1 MFSINVTCQQPSQVQ
16 IPQKFTLFY
25 SKRTPHVSRDTFV
38 SGRTGRHKQLL
49 SGPGYDKIDAPS
61 LTPTG
66 HIFFLF
72 LLRLTSNPKCHVRNK
87 LVTPPPLKGRE
98 SYP

>member
-1 MFSINVTCQQPSQVQ
+1 MSWG
-16 IPQKFTLFY
+16 
-25 SKRTPHVSRDTFV
+25 TFV

-61 LTPTG
+61 LTSAG

-72 LLRLTSNPKCHVRNK
+72 FSTLDQ
-87 LVTPPPLKGRE
+87 
-98 SYP
+98 